1 MKTKLFIY
9 SITNRVVSKTYGGNT
24 YTFRVYE
31 VVKSDIIFITEGKA
45 CTRGH
50 KGEESEAFGQLIKAR
65 PDIKTMLIRNAKKAL
80 KNNPENYDAKSILK
94 DVENSG
100 GYYFYKMRDFGLN
113 LRSV

>member
-9 SITNRVVSKTYGGNT
+9 SIINRVISKTYGGST

-31 VVKSDIIFITEGKA
+31 VVKSDIIFITEGQA

-65 PDIKTMLIRNAKKAL
+65 PDIKKMLIRNAKRAL
-80 KNNPENYDAKSILK
+80 KKDINNYDAQSVLK

-100 GYYFYKMRDFGLN
+100 GYYFYNMRKFGLN